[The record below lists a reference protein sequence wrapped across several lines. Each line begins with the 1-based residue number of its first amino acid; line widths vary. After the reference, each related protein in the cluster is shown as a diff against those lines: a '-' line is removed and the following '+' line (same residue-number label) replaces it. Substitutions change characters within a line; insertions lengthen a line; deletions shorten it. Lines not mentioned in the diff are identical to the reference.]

1 MKKSRWSL
9 LLAVTVVMFYCLTT
23 TVFADTDITAQHQL
37 VSQAEGANGFDI
49 SLLFTIQNSGLESL
63 SDVNLELVDPNLP
76 AKPGTNIYYLGN
88 LPAETD
94 KQFTWNIISGCPLPN
109 QKLPLILWSKV
120 TDANG
125 QPLEFSII
133 SMGVSK

>member
-49 SLLFTIQNSGLESL
+49 SLSFTIQNSGLESL

-125 QPLEFSII
+125 QPLEFGII